1 MVTTR
6 KRSPFATQLKAH
18 RDRRNWSQERLSIES
33 EMDHSLV
40 SRLESD
46 QRTPT
51 RGAILKLSLGL
62 QLTPQDRDRLLML
75 AGYMPIDATS
85 LLVREPA
92 LAAIYTFLSDQKVPD
107 RDRGRVRDLIES
119 VARVA
124 IPTS

>member
-1 MVTTR
+1 MGTPN
-6 KRSPFATQLKAH
+6 RSQFATHLKMYREA
-18 RDRRNWSQERLSIES
+18 RRWSQERLATES

-51 RGAILKLSLGL
+51 REAVLKLSVGL
-62 QLTPQDRDRLLML
+62 ELAAIDRDRLLML